1 MGPTIN
7 QAQQTLLTHIERFL
21 NLLMHRIWTDG
32 IDIVA
37 SISNQLRQ
45 QLY

>member
-7 QAQQTLLTHIERFL
+7 QSQKTLLIRIERFL
-21 NLLMHRIWTDG
+21 NLLMHRIRTDG

-37 SISNQLRQ
+37 SIGNQLRQ